1 METQEQPKTREEI
14 LELSLEART
23 QEVMGY
29 QINIDNYTIALSEI
43 SKKERKRM
51 SGLLEL
57 HRGFFGRGD
66 DGDAP
71 SSENE
76 TVDAVVIPNTSI
88 DDYFEGAD
96 M

>member
-43 SKKERKRM
+43 SKKSLADQAELSEFADQLRN
-51 SGLLEL
+51 LL
-57 HRGFFGRGD
+57 
-66 DGDAP
+66 
-71 SSENE
+71 SSEKLE
-76 TVDAVVIPNTSI
+76 QKKAEIMLAVIHQQVSN
-88 DDYFEGAD
+88 
-96 M
+96 